1 VDINTE
7 GSMMRMIRNSE
18 RSTFL
23 TCRHRWALTWVL
35 GRQATSQPTALRFG
49 DLVHQA
55 LAAYYIP
62 GRKRGPAPAGTFAK
76 LYEKQAQ
83 ELHDN
88 HGFNVFSDEAWV
100 DALDLGRGML
110 TRYVEEYEPDDAEYD
125 VISSEQVFQ
134 VLVHHDLSR
143 AFRFK
148 AVGTLDGVWRHRPTG
163 RIIFKEFK
171 TATAINVDAL
181 ALDEQA
187 SMYWTFGPQWL
198 RRKGILKEGEDIDH
212 ILYTFLRKALPN
224 KDYRFDAEGHKLNKD
239 GSISK
244 VQPSP
249 YFVRVPVYRDRAD
262 KRTFYN
268 RLLAESVDMLIN
280 RAGMEEFMAAGMRE
294 LPPTVYKNPGTM
306 FFPNCRGCPVRESC
320 EVHESGGD
328 WLSVLDQITVPYDG
342 YAQHELPERR

>member
-1 VDINTE
+1 VKL
-7 GSMMRMIRNSE
+7 MRNSE

-35 GRQATSQPTALRFG
+35 GRQTINQPTALRFG

-62 GRKRGPAPAGTFAK
+62 GRKRGPAPAETFAR
-76 LYEKQAQ
+76 LYEEQAQ
-83 ELHDN
+83 ALHEGY
-88 HGFNVFSDEAWV
+88 GFNVFSDEAWV
-100 DALDLGRGML
+100 DALDLGKGML
-110 TRYVEEYEPDDAEYD
+110 TRYVEEYAPDDAMYE

-143 AFRFK
+143 SMRFK
-148 AVGTLDGVWRHRPTG
+148 AVGTLDGVWRHLPTG

-171 TATAINVDAL
+171 TATAISQDAL

-187 SMYWTFGPQWL
+187 SMYWTFGPRWL
-198 RRKGILKEGEDIDH
+198 RRHGILKEGEDIDH
-212 ILYTFLRKALPN
+212 ILYTFLRKAVPN
-224 KDYRFDAEGHKLNKD
+224 PGYKYDDEGRKLNKD

-249 YFVRVPVYRDRAD
+249 FFLRVPVYRDQAD
-262 KRTFYN
+262 KRTFYE
-268 RLLAESVDMLIN
+268 RLVAESVDMFIL
-280 RAGMEEFMAAGMRE
+280 RAAMGAWQENGRRD
-294 LPPTVYKNPGTM
+294 LPPMVYKNPGGLA
-306 FFPNCRGCPVRESC
+306 FPNCRGCPVRESC

-328 WLSVLDQITVPYDG
+328 WMSVLDQITIPWDG
-342 YAQHELPERR
+342 YTAHELPERR

>member
-1 VDINTE
+1 
-7 GSMMRMIRNSE
+7 MRLIRNSE
-18 RSTFL
+18 RTTFL
-23 TCRHRWALTWVL
+23 TCRHRWALTWLL
-35 GRQATSQPTALRFG
+35 GRQATDQPRALRFG

-62 GRKRGPAPAGTFAK
+62 GRKRGPAPAETFAQ
-76 LYEKQAQ
+76 LYEEQASLLQ
-83 ELHDN
+83 DQ
-88 HGFNVFSDEAWV
+88 GFNVFSDEAWV

-110 TRYVEEYEPDDAEYD
+110 TRYVEEYTPDDAEYE

-134 VLVHHDLSR
+134 VPVYRRMPR

-148 AVGTLDGVWRHRPTG
+148 AVGTLDGVWRHLPTG
-163 RIIFKEFK
+163 RVIFKEFK

-187 SMYWTFGPQWL
+187 SMYWTFGPAWL
-198 RRKGILKEGEDIDH
+198 RRRGILKEGEDIDH

-224 KDYRFDAEGHKLNKD
+224 PDYRFDDEGRKLNKD
-239 GSISK
+239 GSVSK

-249 YFVRVPVYRDRAD
+249 YFVRVPVYRDKAD
-262 KRTFYN
+262 KAQFYE
-268 RLLAESVDMLIN
+268 RLRAQAADMYIMT
-280 RAGMEEFMAAGMRE
+280 AAMKAWEENGRGD
-294 LPPTVYKNPGTM
+294 LPPLIYKNPGTM

-328 WLSVLDQITVPYDG
+328 WRAVLDQITVPWDG
-342 YAQHELPERR
+342 YAAHELAERR